1 MSRCEWYP
9 RRWVSPL
16 FLSPI
21 SPFEPLPCNHCPVS
35 FSFYHLWKR
44 DDHPVS
50 THPSRL
56 SADILRSSDHFFCGV
71 GSVMT
76 INMSHSL
83 HHGGPGLHSTCG
95 LSLNAVV
102 SCKWVGLFTIATL
115 GIGTLYQLWN
125 LLGDLLVSP
134 RLFLRYFMARA
145 LCLNVVSILFYM
157 AMF

>member
-1 MSRCEWYP
+1 MSRCEWNP
-9 RRWVSPL
+9 VSPP

-35 FSFYHLWKR
+35 FSFYHRWKR
-44 DDHPVS
+44 DDQPIS

-56 SADILRSSDHFFCGV
+56 SADILHNSDHFFCGV

-83 HHGGPGLHSTCG
+83 HQAGPGLHCG
-95 LSLNAVV
+95 FSLGAVV

-115 GIGTLYQLWN
+115 DIGTLYQLWN

-145 LCLNVVSILFYM
+145 LCLNVVPILFYM